1 MVQQIY
7 DSKVLIYVMLGL
19 CALGILVKI
28 IISCVYNSIIK
39 ASDHMGTTNNK
50 MLKTIR
56 LKFETNYSIN
66 VGVNNVDIFVDKY
79 VYSHKFCGIHLYT
92 WESFSGQLLL
102 MCMLVGA
109 VGALLGLLYNC
120 GKHEILLTLFFG
132 VLTSSMLIL
141 FEHFINLPT
150 KKNILCI
157 NIKDYLENYL
167 SGKLRINKIKLQQSE
182 AEKISRQK
190 ESSEIDTSQNPMT
203 QKQLEKMYEIDKCED
218 KIIQDIL
225 KEYII

>member
-1 MVQQIY
+1 MIQQIY
-7 DSKVLIYVMLGL
+7 DSRVLIYAMLGL

-56 LKFETNYSIN
+56 MKFETNYSIN

-79 VYSHKFCGIHLYT
+79 VYTHKFCGIHLYT
-92 WESFSGQLLL
+92 WENFSGQLLL
-102 MCMLVGA
+102 LCMLTGA
-109 VGALLGLLYNC
+109 VGALLGLLYEC
-120 GKHEILLTLFFG
+120 GKTPILLTLFFG

-141 FEHFINLPT
+141 FEHFINLST
-150 KKNILCI
+150 KKNILRI

-167 SGKLRINKIKLQQSE
+167 AGKLRFNQIRQQQMQESKNKEEQEAPIKR
-182 AEKISRQK
+182 EK
-190 ESSEIDTSQNPMT
+190 SSLS
-203 QKQLEKMYEIDKCED
+203 QKQLEKMYELDKSED